1 MGVSL
6 LVVANKTDISGC
18 MTVDEIGKVKDQYS
32 AHPGRRTAKAFR
44 DCNSTQSRRING
56 PSSDVAQSQESI
68 CRQDWH
74 G

>member
-6 LVVANKTDISGC
+6 LVLANKTDISGC
-18 MTVDEIGKVKDQYS
+18 MSIDEIGQVKDQSS
-32 AHPGRRTAKAFR
+32 AHPRRRTTKTLR
-44 DCNSTQSRRING
+44 DCNSTQSRHING
-56 PSSDVAQSQESI
+56 ASSDAAQSRESI